1 MCPGALAVNESAKKD
16 EANERKTQIGFIASL
31 VLLALVTGVVILA
44 VRGYSSSNRWLAH
57 SHEVVTELEGLSASL
72 AQAEAARRGYISS
85 GDSTYLSERDS
96 ALAGLDEHLQLG
108 KLLTADNPGMQ
119 SRLHELESR
128 ILQRRIQVDELISV
142 AQTQGLAAAQQAPI
156 SEDVHR
162 ATLDVSAR
170 IDQLKREESDLL
182 AARRGEDEAWA
193 NGLIVAF
200 CILLVTV
207 LSMVVWLG
215 RRVRAET
222 GVRARHAAALDGANL
237 NLEAANR
244 ELESFSYSVS
254 HDLRSPLRAIDGYS
268 LMLEEDYALQLDE
281 TGRRYIQT
289 IRSGSQRMGALID
302 DLLTFSRLSRQAL
315 NRQTVDMSMLAR
327 RAAAEDLENQPEPK
341 PAVNIPDLPPVPG
354 DPALLRQV
362 WTNLISNAV
371 KYSAKSSTPEV
382 LVRAEKEG
390 RQVRY
395 EIQDNGVGFDMKYAD
410 KLFGVFQRLHSM
422 DEYPGTGV
430 GLAIVQRIIARHKGV
445 VTAKGERG
453 KGATFGFTL
462 PTEV

>member
-1 MCPGALAVNESAKKD
+1 
-16 EANERKTQIGFIASL
+16 
-31 VLLALVTGVVILA
+31 
-44 VRGYSSSNRWLAH
+44 
-57 SHEVVTELEGLSASL
+57 
-72 AQAEAARRGYISS
+72 
-85 GDSTYLSERDS
+85 
-96 ALAGLDEHLQLG
+96 
-108 KLLTADNPGMQ
+108 
-119 SRLHELESR
+119 
-128 ILQRRIQVDELISV
+128 
-142 AQTQGLAAAQQAPI
+142 
-156 SEDVHR
+156 
-162 ATLDVSAR
+162 
-170 IDQLKREESDLL
+170 L
-182 AARRGEDEAWA
+182 AARRAEDELWA
-193 NGLIVAF
+193 NGLIGAF

-207 LSMVVWLG
+207 LTTVTWLA
-215 RRVRAET
+215 RRVRAENRA
-222 GVRARHAAALDGANL
+222 RARHVEALDRANL

-268 LMLEEDYALQLDE
+268 LMLEEDYAPQLDE

-289 IRSGSQRMGALID
+289 IRGGSQRMAALID

-315 NRQTVDMSMLAR
+315 NRQTVDMTMLAR
-327 RAAAEDLENQPEPK
+327 RAAAEVLENQPEPK

-362 WTNLISNAV
+362 WTNLIGNAV

-430 GLAIVQRIIARHKGV
+430 GLAIVQRIVARHKGA